1 MTETSLEHLVYTF
14 TIKLYHVKAFYFPYH
29 NLVTQ
34 YILHVDLGMK
44 QTHVHILL

>member
-1 MTETSLEHLVYTF
+1 MIGTSLEHLIYTF
-14 TIKLYHVKAFYFPYH
+14 TITLFHFKAYFPYH

-34 YILHVDLGMK
+34 YMLHVDLGMK